1 MNIKY
6 HHKRYEDNI
15 IVSIEEFNREFRYVI
30 FDFFDSNEIL
40 KFDPD
45 NNDLSLSANEGFM
58 VKLNNYWGKS
68 LQENTYYS
76 LSHEIVRS
84 WFDENLINTDVDSF
98 LINYEINLPVEYNQN
113 IFGTSISLNEED
125 EFQLGLLGYS
135 GNYKMINDFGLSGK
149 LKVNIRNV
157 GQANWNEILVDD
169 MYKVIYDI
177 GAPTNHKK
185 SELKK
190 LIGKR
195 GKEYQK
201 SKPILILSHWDKDHY
216 HGLLGMTDKEIQSFQ
231 YFIFRNK
238 VPNLTSRLIRGRLLR
253 ILGNGRL
260 IGIDAIPK
268 SSKKST
274 YQLSPINNTAC
285 QLVIYN
291 SEENKNRNVSG
302 LFVSLKSA
310 KSSVVFSGDGK
321 YDQVSKFI
329 LPFLNYPH
337 NHSLIVPHH
346 GGSAGRFEYK
356 ASPNINL
363 NRAIISVGINRYGH
377 PTNSVITS
385 LKTEF
390 KNIEQTRYRLNDIV
404 INM

>member
-6 HHKRYEDNI
+6 HHKRYKDNI
-15 IVSIEEFNREFRYVI
+15 IILIEEFNREFRYVI

-45 NNDLSLSANEGFM
+45 NNNLSLSANEGFM

-68 LQENTYYS
+68 LRENTYYS
-76 LSHEIVRS
+76 LSYEIVRS
-84 WFDENLINTDVDSF
+84 WFDENLINTNVDSF
-98 LINYEINLPVEYNQN
+98 LINYEIDLPVEDNQK

-125 EFQLGLLGYS
+125 EFEFGLLGYS
-135 GNYKMINDFGLSGK
+135 GNYEMIDDFGLSGK

-190 LIGKR
+190 LIGTR

-238 VPNLTSRLIRGRLLR
+238 VPNLTSRLIRGRFLR

-302 LFVSLKSA
+302 LFMSLKSA
-310 KSSVVFSGDGK
+310 KSSVVF
-321 YDQVSKFI
+321 FW
-329 LPFLNYPH
+329 
-337 NHSLIVPHH
+337 
-346 GGSAGRFEYK
+346 
-356 ASPNINL
+356 
-363 NRAIISVGINRYGH
+363 
-377 PTNSVITS
+377 
-385 LKTEF
+385 
-390 KNIEQTRYRLNDIV
+390 
-404 INM
+404 